1 MPPQLILHGG
11 IARGTRASPT
21 ALVSTARS
29 ALAPC
34 GWILLELWGMAPKS
48 LMPVVVNI
56 SCGEDGGEK
65 DIHDMLLLGV
75 EGG

>member
-1 MPPQLILHGG
+1 MPPQLILNGG
-11 IARGTRASPT
+11 IVCGTRASPT

-29 ALAPC
+29 APAPC

-48 LMPVVVNI
+48 LMSIVVNI
-56 SCGEDGGEK
+56 ICGEDGGGG
-65 DIHDMLLLGV
+65 HVVMLLRV